1 VTLTVDGARATH
13 VTRREVKSEY
23 ERLQSTEAHDALR
36 RRAVEGQANAE
47 DLALL
52 DRLDGLEW
60 MLK

>member
-13 VTRREVKSEY
+13 LTRREVQREY
-23 ERLQSTEAHDALR
+23 ERLQSSESHDALR
-36 RRAVEGQANAE
+36 RRAEDGRADAE
-47 DLALL
+47 DLARL